1 MQLPQAKILGREL
14 QPHETWKQSHCR
26 KGSRPLDKDLSSSSS
41 HVSDVD
47 PKENI
52 EEENLE
58 WVDESAKETWVKYD
72 GYLVEKYGDEHGNHP
87 KFDEVLWSR
96 AAGSKNKRK
105 VYGLS
110 CVNDSNAH
118 GRQNPKNEK
127 LNEIIKGILKEK
139 EEEKERLNGIIAE
152 LEAEKEKHKEEKE
165 AMSNRML
172 KIEDMLKT
180 LVRK

>member
-1 MQLPQAKILGREL
+1 MGMNVAIIPNLMKFCGHELPMAR
-14 QPHETWKQSHCR
+14 
-26 KGSRPLDKDLSSSSS
+26 
-41 HVSDVD
+41 V
-47 PKENI
+47 KE
-52 EEENLE
+52 
-58 WVDESAKETWVKYD
+58 
-72 GYLVEKYGDEHGNHP
+72 
-87 KFDEVLWSR
+87 
-96 AAGSKNKRK
+96 

-118 GRQNPKNEK
+118 GRKNHENEK
-127 LNEIIKGILKEK
+127 LNEIIKEILKEK

-165 AMSNRML
+165 AMSNRMS